1 MMKSGHRS
9 SHQRIDP
16 RCRRSGVAAGPG
28 RIDSDPREGG
38 VGGGRRA
45 GTRLPPS
52 GAVAADSI

>member
-1 MMKSGHRS
+1 MKSGHRS

-16 RCRRSGVAAGPG
+16 RCKRSGVAAGPG

-38 VGGGRRA
+38 VGGGG